1 MEQKINLLGGTKHM
15 NEQTE
20 LVYKFLSTNY
30 NKLKELEEKE
40 ALQQLATFAQKNNIE
55 NWFQVDKELGYY
67 ETRVDWF
74 WLVRRLRNNINI
86 LRDNV

>member
-40 ALQQLATFAQKNNIE
+40 ALQQLVTFAQKNNIE